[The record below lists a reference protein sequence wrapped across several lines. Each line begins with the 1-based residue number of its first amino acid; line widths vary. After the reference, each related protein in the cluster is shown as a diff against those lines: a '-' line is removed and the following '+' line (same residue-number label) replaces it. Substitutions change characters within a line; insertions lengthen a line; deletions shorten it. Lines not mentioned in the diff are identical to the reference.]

1 MQLHRTNWKTR
12 SAELGLVF
20 KMGWID
26 EISTQIPDSFLTKLF
41 ERVFKQRFTEKI
53 KFTEIVG
60 GYSFFDISIPVSP
73 RYSITERIQ
82 MKAFTVKDLS
92 YADYDFSQIEG
103 EAGISTQGE
112 IFYRFTEES
121 KGAITC
127 LLFKRY
133 L

>member
-1 MQLHRTNWKTR
+1 
-12 SAELGLVF
+12 VF